1 MARPANRHAAQGALE
16 SDRAEALALTPVSR
30 ETVARLDR
38 FAALLLKWQ
47 ATTQLIAA
55 STVPT
60 LWTRH
65 VADSLQLLDIAPQVS
80 TWADMG
86 SGAGFPGL
94 VIACAIADRPGAKVH
109 LIESNARK
117 ASFLREAVAVTAAP
131 AVVHAIRMEKFV
143 ESGEGPIEAVTAR
156 AVSSLDLLL
165 TECHPLL
172 RAGAVGLFPKGQDV
186 ASELTKATRYWK
198 MAAEL
203 VPSKTNPAA
212 RIVVVRA
219 LERQPRVT

>member
-1 MARPANRHAAQGALE
+1 VARPANRQAAPGALD
-16 SDRAEALALTPVSR
+16 SDRAKALALTPVSR
-30 ETVARLDR
+30 ETLARLDR
-38 FAALLLKWQ
+38 FVALLLKWQ
-47 ATTQLIAA
+47 ATTQLIGA

-65 VADSLQLLDIAPQVS
+65 VADSLQLLDLAPQAR

-94 VIACAIADRPGAKVH
+94 VIACAIADRSGAKVH

-117 ASFLREAVAVTAAP
+117 AAFLREAVAVTAVP

-156 AVSSLDLLL
+156 AVCPLDLLL
-165 TECHPLL
+165 AECHPLL

-198 MAAEL
+198 IAAEL
-203 VPSKTNPAA
+203 VPSKTNPVA